1 MPVFLLTI
9 IMAFLTNV
17 TYASPIDDASQYSV
31 RIKSTVRYAFAGENA
46 GTSDGAG
53 FLIDRQRGWVL
64 TNAHVSGYGTGD
76 IEVSFKG
83 HDYHDAKPIYV
94 DSELDIA
101 VVKVL
106 AENIPDDAIEAK
118 LDCGDR

>member
-1 MPVFLLTI
+1 M
-9 IMAFLTNV
+9 
-17 TYASPIDDASQYSV
+17 
-31 RIKSTVRYAFAGENA
+31 
-46 GTSDGAG
+46 
-53 FLIDRQRGWVL
+53 IDRQRGWVL
-64 TNAHVSGYGTGD
+64 TNAYVSGYGTGD

-83 HDYHDAKPIYV
+83 HDYHDARPIYV

-118 LDCGDR
+118 LDCGNRSLNGVAVAAFGHPHGLTY